1 MNQHSMNMSTGQQL
15 KFLFEH
21 CTDGIDIV
29 DGDDNYFNIHRIM
42 NVLKVQ
48 ALPIFENPIDIDS
61 IHLLTSMIRTAL
73 TNIQRTVSHASIP
86 DNDERLVL
94 AKNHIRKLVTELTN
108 QRNLLIE
115 KKDVISGDVAPATQ
129 LDESPPQNER
139 LRENENFVS
148 EQRIRQLLWRML
160 ELNS

>member
-1 MNQHSMNMSTGQQL
+1 MNMSTGQQL

-48 ALPIFENPIDIDS
+48 ALPIFEKPIDIVS
-61 IHLLTSMIRTAL
+61 IHRLTSMVSTAL
-73 TNIQRTVSHASIP
+73 TNIQQTVSRASIP
-86 DNDERLVL
+86 ENDERLVL
-94 AKNHIRKLVTELTN
+94 AKNHIRNLVIELRK
-108 QRNLLIE
+108 QINLLTE
-115 KKDVISGDVAPATQ
+115 QKDVISGDVAPATQ
-129 LDESPPQNER
+129 LDETPPQNEC

-148 EQRIRQLLWRML
+148 EERIRQLLWRMQ

>member
-1 MNQHSMNMSTGQQL
+1 MNMSTGQQL
-15 KFLFEH
+15 EILFEH
-21 CTDGIDIV
+21 CTDGIGIV
-29 DGDDNYFNIHRIM
+29 EGDDNFFNMHRIM

-48 ALPIFENPIDIDS
+48 ALPIFEKPIDIDS

-86 DNDERLVL
+86 ENDERLVL
-94 AKNHIRKLVTELTN
+94 AKNHIRNLVIELRK
-108 QRNLLIE
+108 QRNLLTE
-115 KKDVISGDVAPATQ
+115 RKDVISGDVAPATQ

-148 EQRIRQLLWRML
+148 EQRIRQLLWRMQ

>member
-1 MNQHSMNMSTGQQL
+1 MNMSTGQQL

-86 DNDERLVL
+86 ENDERLVL
-94 AKNHIRKLVTELTN
+94 AKNHIRNLVIELRK
-108 QRNLLIE
+108 QRNLLTE
-115 KKDVISGDVAPATQ
+115 QKDVISGDVAPATQ
-129 LDESPPQNER
+129 LDESPPQNEC
-139 LRENENFVS
+139 LRENEKVMENLTIHHS
-148 EQRIRQLLWRML
+148 R
-160 ELNS
+160 S

>member
-1 MNQHSMNMSTGQQL
+1 MNMSTGQQL

-42 NVLKVQ
+42 NVLKVH

-61 IHLLTSMIRTAL
+61 IHQLTSMIQIAL
-73 TNIQRTVSHASIP
+73 TNIQQTVSRASIP
-86 DNDERLVL
+86 ENDERLVL
-94 AKNHIRKLVTELTN
+94 ARNHIRNLVIELRN
-108 QRNLLIE
+108 QRNLSAE
-115 KKDVISGDVAPATQ
+115 QKDVNSGDVAPATQ

-139 LRENENFVS
+139 LRENEKFVS
-148 EQRIRQLLWRML
+148 EQRIRQLLWQMQ